1 MIIEA
6 PIKFKEIMNRNNND
20 NLKLNLSRT
29 LLWGL
34 ARYITIGDSA
44 SIKEMIDIGIK

>member
-6 PIKFKEIMNRNNND
+6 PIKFKEIMNRNNKD

-34 ARYITIGDSA
+34 ASYITIGDSA
-44 SIKEMIDIGIK
+44 SIKEMIDTGIK

>member
-6 PIKFKEIMNRNNND
+6 PIKFKEIMNRNNKD

-29 LLWGL
+29 LL
-34 ARYITIGDSA
+34 
-44 SIKEMIDIGIK
+44 

>member
-29 LLWGL
+29 LL
-34 ARYITIGDSA
+34 
-44 SIKEMIDIGIK
+44 